1 MIDKQRLIYDL
12 ALQAAAIQVQRDR
25 KNLYLEAEMLKAFTE
40 SIAAYNCMNNSAF
53 AEALKNSK
61 RLRGKRCFV
70 HRRAGLF
77 PGSYP

>member
-1 MIDKQRLIYDL
+1 MRAHMIDKQRLIYDL

-53 AEALKNSK
+53 AEALEELKKAS
-61 RLRGKRCFV
+61 R
-70 HRRAGLF
+70 
-77 PGSYP
+77 